1 MRKPAGRGLLLGL
14 APLGPFA
21 RGAEIDKV
29 AHAKFGGNQMC
40 GLGHPGLFGLE
51 ELRRYGDAGSRQLR
65 AGAVAIQIAMR
76 ECGYTDWVRQVTVAR
91 EKNYLH
97 WILGSPGKQ

>member
-21 RGAEIDKV
+21 RSTEIDKV

-40 GLGHPGLFGLE
+40 GFGHPGLFGLE
-51 ELRRYGDAGSRQLR
+51 ELRRHGDARFTATDSRCGSQFKL
-65 AGAVAIQIAMR
+65 
-76 ECGYTDWVRQVTVAR
+76 
-91 EKNYLH
+91 
-97 WILGSPGKQ
+97 P